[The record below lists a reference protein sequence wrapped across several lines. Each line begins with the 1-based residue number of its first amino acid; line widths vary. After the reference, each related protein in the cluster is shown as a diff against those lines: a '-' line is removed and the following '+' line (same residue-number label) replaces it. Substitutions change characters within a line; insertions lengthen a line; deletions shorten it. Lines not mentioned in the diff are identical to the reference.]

1 MADSNE
7 TAPRRNDLREV
18 AIRTLISN
26 IVGPK
31 WAPLA
36 DAGMTLMG
44 NDAGE
49 VYHKGKDFLGNV
61 MSGYWQRMGED
72 PARRAYEG
80 LTTQK
85 TMTDTMKSEGT
96 LRGEHPIFNPK
107 PPIRESYTST
117 PRDDNPTGVGRT
129 RSRYI
134 PQEGGSKY
142 GIHRMDD
149 AFLNKDAGWRR
160 VFYENPEM
168 TAEAIGATTAAAP
181 LLAGGA
187 LLSSIAAG
195 NKPRSRYSYPVE
207 PDRGGYDPEVN
218 PNVEAAKASN
228 YYQNQILDKKHAHA
242 REIMALRE
250 QSRTPGV
257 QDISQGAYGSGVT
270 SGLSSENPFAK
281 AMLSTFGDTRVQGLD
296 DNFGRVSSTN
306 PQLITLNS
314 PQLRMNTF

>member
-49 VYHKGKDFLGNV
+49 VYHKGKDFLGDV
-61 MSGYWQRMGED
+61 MGGYWQRMGER
-72 PARRAYEG
+72 PARHAYER
-80 LTTQK
+80 LTERRTPSK
-85 TMTDTMKSEGT
+85 FAYTMFRDED
-96 LRGEHPIFNPK
+96 PFFNPANPVK
-107 PPIRESYTST
+107 DERTGKWLT
-117 PRDDNPTGVGRT
+117 P
-129 RSRYI
+129 
-134 PQEGGSKY
+134 EGELAKSA
-142 GIHRMDD
+142 IHRKDD
-149 AFLNKDAGWRR
+149 KFLEGAGWRR
-160 VFYENPEM
+160 AFYENPEM